1 MELFPIGTVDATS
14 TGTIDSVV
22 YSFFEPN
29 MGCTSNP
36 VYTTLVT
43 RFKNQTMLSRK
54 KAEPS
59 LTLNYQY
66 QGIFTR
72 EYRQIEHFV
81 DSKDDALTSFYAI
94 DFSRPQTPSAIA
106 TDSGDWKCSITNTRY
121 YSTIDNQK
129 AYWVFVW
136 DGNNFKLGNVT
147 ALVTNTSVT
156 LDLDYGDISLANAQA
171 SGKIY
176 PVYQVYFADN
186 ALSSFKTEDYIDENI
201 NLTEDGGFTY
211 TGNVSFVSKYKI

>member
-1 MELFPIGTVDATS
+1 MDLFPIGTVGSAS
-14 TGTIDSVV
+14 TGTVDSVT

-29 MGCTSNP
+29 MGCVSNP
-36 VYTTLVT
+36 VYTTLAT

-54 KAEPS
+54 QAEPY
-59 LTLNYQY
+59 LTINYTY

-81 DSKDDALTSFYAI
+81 DSKEDALTSFYTI
-94 DFSRPQTPSAIA
+94 DLSRPQTPSAF
-106 TDSGDWKCSITNTRY
+106 TEDGGDWKCSITNTRY

-129 AYWVFVW
+129 AYWIFVW
-136 DGNNFKLGNVT
+136 DGSNFKLGNVT

-156 LDLDYGDISLANAQA
+156 LDLDYGDLSFVNAQ
-171 SGKIY
+171 SNGRIY

-186 ALSSFKTEDYIDENI
+186 TLSNFKTEDYIDENI
-201 NLTEDGGFTY
+201 NLTEDGGFTFS
-211 TGNVSFVSKYKI
+211 GSVSFISKYKV

>member
-1 MELFPIGTVDATS
+1 MELFPIGTLGAAS
-14 TGTIDSVV
+14 TGTIDSVT

-29 MGCTSNP
+29 TGCTSNP

-43 RFKNQTMLSRK
+43 RSKNQTMLSRK

-72 EYRQIEHFV
+72 EFRQIEHFV
-81 DSKDDALTSFYAI
+81 DSKDDALTSFYTV
-94 DFSRPQTPSAIA
+94 DFSRPQTPSVIA
-106 TDSGDWKCSITNTRY
+106 TDGGDWKCSITNTRY

-136 DGNNFKLGNVT
+136 NGSNFKLGNVT

-156 LDLDYGDISLANAQA
+156 LDLDYGDLSLANAQA
-171 SGKIY
+171 NGKIY

-211 TGNVSFVSKYKI
+211 SGDISFVSKYKV